1 MCGSSS
7 ALLDPVARTASIPG
21 VELRQLRHFEEIV
34 NAASF
39 GQAAE
44 RLHLTQPALS
54 KSIRNL
60 ENALGVQL
68 FERHPSGVS
77 LTEYG
82 RVFLNYASLV
92 NSELARAVDH
102 LTELKGRGTG
112 IVRVGAGATMMKYL
126 MPEAVR
132 RFMAGDEKHSIV
144 LVEDLRAN
152 LAARLRRGE
161 IDVMIGSESS
171 AGNDDLHAEPVL
183 HDKISVVAA
192 RGHPLENVRAT
203 LADLA
208 AYRWILPDT
217 TESEG
222 DRLAGAFRRAGLKG
236 PDVAV
241 RVSSS
246 LFMSQWL
253 RDGPLLSYVPTA
265 MVTRVEEYRH
275 LVAIE
280 TAEPIWAPI
289 PIAVFYRRRSVMLL
303 STRRFV
309 NRVKDVGAEL
319 QSEIA

>member
-1 MCGSSS
+1 M
-7 ALLDPVARTASIPG
+7 LDPVAHTVSIPG

-34 NAASF
+34 SAASF

-44 RLHLTQPALS
+44 RLNLTQPALS

-60 ENALGVQL
+60 EGALGVQL

-82 RVFLNYASLV
+82 KVFLDYASLI

-102 LTELKGRGTG
+102 LAELKGRGTG
-112 IVRVGAGATMMKYL
+112 VVRVGAGATMMKYL
-126 MPEAVR
+126 MPETVR
-132 RFMAGDEKHSIV
+132 RFMAGDEKSSIV
-144 LVEDLRAN
+144 FVQDLRAN

-161 IDVMIGSESS
+161 IDVMIGSETPT
-171 AGNDDLHAEPVL
+171 GNEDFHAEPVIQDL
-183 HDKISVVAA
+183 ISVVAA
-192 RGHPLENVRAT
+192 KGHPLENSRAALT
-203 LADLA
+203 DLA
-208 AYRWILPDT
+208 RYRWILPDT

-253 RDGPLLSYVPTA
+253 RDGPFLSYLPRA
-265 MVTRVEEYRH
+265 LVTRGDDYRH
-275 LVAIE
+275 LVTID
-280 TAEPIWAPI
+280 TVEPIWAPV
-289 PIAVFYRRRSVMLL
+289 PIAVFYRRKSVMLR

-309 NRVKDVGAEL
+309 NRVKEVGAEL
-319 QSEIA
+319 QHELA

>member
-1 MCGSSS
+1 
-7 ALLDPVARTASIPG
+7 

-34 NAASF
+34 RAASF

-60 ENALGVQL
+60 EGALGVQL

-82 RVFLNYASLV
+82 RVFLDYATLI

-102 LTELKGRGTG
+102 LSEMKGKGTG
-112 IVRVGAGATMMKYL
+112 VVRVGAGATMMKYL
-126 MPEAVR
+126 MPETVR
-132 RFMAGDEKHSIV
+132 RFMAGDEKYSIV
-144 LVEDLRAN
+144 FVQDLRAN

-161 IDVMIGSESS
+161 IDVMIGSETPT
-171 AGNDDLHAEPVL
+171 GNEDLTSEPVL
-183 HDKISVVAA
+183 QDMISVVAA
-192 RGHPLENVRAT
+192 EGHPLENSRAE

-208 AYRWILPDT
+208 RYRWILPDT

-222 DRLAGAFRRAGLKG
+222 DRLAGAFRRAGLAG

-253 RDGPLLSYVPTA
+253 RDGPFLSYLPRVL
-265 MVTRVEEYRH
+265 VTRVEEYRH
-275 LVAIE
+275 LITIE
-280 TAEPIWAPI
+280 TAEPIWAPV
-289 PIAVFYRRRSVMLL
+289 PIAVFYRRKGVMLR

-309 NRVKDVGAEL
+309 NRVKEVGAEM
-319 QSEIA
+319 QREFS

>member
-1 MCGSSS
+1 M
-7 ALLDPVARTASIPG
+7 
-21 VELRQLRHFEEIV
+21 

-60 ENALGVQL
+60 EVSLGVQL
-68 FERHPSGVS
+68 LERHPSGVS

-82 RVFLNYASLV
+82 RVFLEYVLLV
-92 NSELARAVDH
+92 NSELARAADH
-102 LTELKGRGTG
+102 LKEMKGRGAG
-112 IVRVGAGATMMKYL
+112 VVRVGAGATMMKYL
-126 MPEAVR
+126 MPETVR
-132 RFMAGDEKHSIV
+132 RFMSGDERYSIV
-144 LVEDLRAN
+144 FVQDLRAN

-161 IDVMIGSESS
+161 IDVMIGSETSG
-171 AGNDDLHAEPVL
+171 GNEDLFAEPVL
-183 HDKISVVAA
+183 QDIICVVAA
-192 RGHPLENVRAT
+192 KGHPLENSRAS

-208 AYRWILPDT
+208 RYRWILPDT

-222 DRLAGAFRRAGLKG
+222 DRLTGAFRRAGLQC

-253 RDGPLLSYVPTA
+253 RDGPFLSYLPKA
-265 MVTRVEEYRH
+265 LVTRAEEYDH

-280 TAEPIWAPI
+280 TDEPIWAPV
-289 PIAVFYRRRSVMLL
+289 PIAVFYRRRSVMLR

-309 NRVKDVGAEL
+309 NRVKEVGAEL
-319 QSEIA
+319 QREIG